1 MVTME
6 FASRIRWILLIAVG
20 VIALILVTWGLFTI
34 ASNIFRGS
42 DSSDEADLNSSSV
55 QLVET
60 TAVARFEVLGPI
72 VANEDQR
79 SYEITVSQNVVTM
92 KTYKNYGKTL
102 IEEKSYQNTPVAYD
116 NFLSALINLDVT
128 DISRGASAELDFED
142 LGVCSNGRKYIVSL
156 DSDTTR
162 WSTSCNRN
170 EGNAGF
176 SMNPVG
182 RLFQA
187 QVPDF
192 SDLTRGLGI

>member
-1 MVTME
+1 ME
-6 FASRIRWILLIAVG
+6 FASRIRWILVIAVG
-20 VIALILVTWGLFTI
+20 VIALILITWGLFTI
-34 ASNIFRGS
+34 ASNIFRGG
-42 DSSDEADLNSSSV
+42 ETLGETDLNSSNI

-92 KTYKNYGKTL
+92 KTYKNYGKIL
-102 IEEKSYQNTPVAYD
+102 IAEQSYQNTPVAYD

-128 DISRGASAELDFED
+128 DLSRGSSTELEFED
-142 LGVCSNGRKYIVSL
+142 LGVCPNGRKFIVSL

-176 SMNPVG
+176 NMTPVG